1 MTQRDDWR
9 EMGGLDALDAAIP
22 SATPAAS
29 WWHPLRTRAALG
41 LAPVV
46 APAVVFVPIGLV
58 LGPSVTNVLTPAA
71 LASLD
76 AVVGV
81 ALAVLGVFVGLALH
95 LRAAREWRL
104 FAAAGV
110 EAAVTILTVGGAF
123 LVLLETWGMPLSLP
137 GALVAL
143 ALGICASA
151 SSASSAASGEAGST
165 THALAVRIADFDDVL
180 PIVVSGLIVVM
191 FGAGTPIPP
200 WAAVG
205 WLLRTALLGA
215 GVAVAGWLLF
225 ERAHSRAERNVFI
238 AGTVALLGGT
248 ASYVGVSPLLAGL
261 VAGLL
266 WVWLPGH
273 ADRVVR
279 EDLQRVQHPLIVVLL
294 LVAGASCEFSREAVW
309 LSLPLVLFRLTGK
322 LVGGWLAT
330 RLQGVVTPSELG
342 MHLIAPGLLGI
353 ALALHL
359 AQVVRTATMAPVL
372 TAVVVATL
380 ASEALALVLRPSPE
394 VEA

>member
-1 MTQRDDWR
+1 MTRRDDWR
-9 EMGGLDALDAAIP
+9 EIGGLDALDAAIP

-46 APAVVFVPIGLV
+46 APAVLFVPIGVV
-58 LGPSVTNVLTPAA
+58 LGPSFTNVLSPAA
-71 LASLD
+71 LAALE

-95 LRAAREWRL
+95 LRDRREWRL

-110 EAAVTILTVGGAF
+110 EATVTILTVGGAF
-123 LVLLETWGMPLSLP
+123 LVLLEAWGMPLSLP

-143 ALGICASA
+143 ALGLCASA
-151 SSASSAASGEAGST
+151 SSAAISDAGSS
-165 THALAVRIADFDDVL
+165 THVLAMRIADLDDVL
-180 PIVVSGLIVVM
+180 PIVVSGLIIFM
-191 FGAGTPIPP
+191 FGTGTPMPV
-200 WAAVG
+200 WMAAG
-205 WLLRTALLGA
+205 WLLRTVLLGI

-248 ASYVGVSPLLAGL
+248 ASYLGVSPLLAGL
-261 VAGLL
+261 VAGLS
-266 WVWLPGH
+266 WVWLPGQ
-273 ADRVVR
+273 ADQVVR

-294 LVAGASCEFSREAVW
+294 LVAGASCQFSREAVW

-322 LVGGWLAT
+322 LVGGWVAT
-330 RLQGVVTPSELG
+330 RLQGVVTAGELG
-342 MHLIAPGLLGI
+342 MHLIAPGLLGV

-359 AQVVRTATMAPVL
+359 AQVVRTPSMAAVL
-372 TAVVVATL
+372 TAVAIATL
-380 ASEALALVLRPSPE
+380 ASEALALVIRPSRE
-394 VEA
+394 VDA